1 MPRDDTLAHRVIP
14 DVADEAGSAE
24 FGPGFGPLVALR
36 VLTVVNDNLLR
47 WLAIGLG
54 KKAVAGGQV
63 ALVLTIGTAG
73 FVLPFVLLAWLAG
86 WLADRY
92 PKRSVIVWCKFAEI
106 FIAAAAA
113 AAVAWGVRSGGEW
126 LGLPGGLWL
135 LLASVIV
142 IGCQAALLAPSV
154 IGTIPETVPAARL
167 SSANGVFAM
176 ATLAATLV
184 GMAGGNWLADGTT
197 VPSPGELH
205 SAPLWLHAVPAGI
218 VLVGLAAAGWLA
230 SLWLRPLPAA
240 DPAAPPP
247 WNALARTWSDL
258 RELFQARELAASAAG
273 IVFFWAL
280 GAVAQLN
287 VDQYATEAGARSQ
300 GQVVPLLVVLVGG
313 IGIGSLIAGKVSSRG
328 VDLGLVPVG
337 AAIMAVASFGLAC
350 GPRTLFQDAGGLPA
364 AWWFA
369 AACLGLLGVG
379 AGVFDVPLEAF
390 FQERSPPPRR
400 GALLAATNLLT
411 FAGMFAASMLYGVL
425 RTPVGESALPLLSAR
440 SLFGLFGLLA
450 AAAAAAAIYSA
461 PRASLRM
468 LVAAIVNSF
477 YRFRIRGA
485 DLVPATG
492 PAVIVANHLSWLD
505 GFLLPLAC
513 GRPVRM
519 VVYGPNIRGKFLRM
533 LSDQWRFILFDP
545 RPKSIGTALKTIQAG
560 LAEGDVIGIFCEG
573 GISRTGQILGFKRGL
588 EWLLDRVEAPI
599 VPAHIDGMWGS
610 LLSHSEGRYFTKWPK
625 LFFGGAGL
633 GFRRPLTL
641 SFGVPLPVGTHPNEA
656 RLALQELTAM
666 SVRRR
671 MLPSRPPAT
680 AAASGI
686 DWAAARAT
694 AEAFDGCCLV
704 RRSDLLLAS
713 LAAGDPLHDSLGTHA
728 GPLLGIRSRQI
739 DPSLP
744 AREIVELL
752 IREKPSLWLAR
763 ADQVAAVAASS
774 GTPLPRLDGTLSGVV
789 MPIADVSELPR
800 ATAAAAAF
808 LEAFGV
814 EPVTAFVP
822 REAGG
827 LVAMNSPPARAVAD
841 HEITLKRGT
850 VGRVV
855 NGVVVWP
862 RAEVR
867 DRLGRPPLPGG
878 SEKTT
883 GEVTLAI
890 GATFPRPPSAD
901 NGPDSQQPAAV
912 RLCAAFDVD
921 ADGFLVLREGISS

>member
-1 MPRDDTLAHRVIP
+1 LARRSIDDP
-14 DVADEAGSAE
+14 PNEAGSAH
-24 FGPGFGPLVALR
+24 FGAGFGPLVTLR

-86 WLADRY
+86 WLADRQ

-113 AAVAWGVRSGGEW
+113 AAIAWGVRSGGEW

-135 LLASVIV
+135 LLATVVV

-197 VPSPGELH
+197 VPGPGELH
-205 SAPLWLHAVPAGI
+205 SAPPWLHAVPAGI

-240 DPAAPPP
+240 DPAARPP

-258 RELFQARELAASAAG
+258 RELFRARELAAAAAG

-300 GQVVPLLVVLVGG
+300 GQIVPLLVVLVGG
-313 IGIGSLIAGKVSSRG
+313 IGIGSLVAGRVSSRG

-350 GPRTLFQDAGGLPA
+350 GPQTLFQDGGGLTA

-411 FAGMFAASMLYGVL
+411 FAGMFAASMLYGAL
-425 RTPVGESALPLLSAR
+425 RTPVGEAARPLLSAR
-440 SLFGLFGLLA
+440 GLFGLFGLLA
-450 AAAAAAAIYSA
+450 ALAAAAAIYAA

-468 LVAAIVNSF
+468 LVSAVVNTF

-485 DLVPATG
+485 DLVPLTG

-505 GFLLPLAC
+505 GFLLPLSC

-588 EWLLDRVEAPI
+588 EWLLGRVEAPI

-625 LFFGGAGL
+625 LFFGNAGL

-641 SFGVPLPVGTHPNEA
+641 SFGAPLPVGTHPNEA
-656 RLALQELTAM
+656 RLAVQELTAT

-671 MLPSRPPAT
+671 MLPSRPPAV
-680 AAASGI
+680 ASGI

-704 RRSDLLLAS
+704 RRGDLLLAS

-728 GPLLGIRSRQI
+728 GPLLGIRSRQV
-739 DPSLP
+739 DPSLA
-744 AREIVELL
+744 ARDMAELL
-752 IREKPSLWLAR
+752 IREKPNLWLAR
-763 ADQVAAVAASS
+763 VDQVAAVAASC
-774 GTPLPRLDGTLSGVV
+774 GAPLPRLDGTLSGVV
-789 MPIADVSELPR
+789 MPIADVAELPR

-827 LVAMNSPPARAVAD
+827 LVAMNSPPARAAAD

-867 DRLGRPPLPGG
+867 DRLGRPPLPCG
-878 SEKTT
+878 SNETD
-883 GEVTLAI
+883 GAATLAI
-890 GATFPRPPSAD
+890 GATFPLPRTAAD
-901 NGPDSQQPAAV
+901 ADGRQPAAV
-912 RLCAAFDVD
+912 LLAAAFDVD
-921 ADGFLVLREGISS
+921 ADGFLVLREGGSS

>member
-1 MPRDDTLAHRVIP
+1 LARRSIDDP
-14 DVADEAGSAE
+14 PNEAGSAH
-24 FGPGFGPLVALR
+24 FGAGFGPLVTLR

-86 WLADRY
+86 WLADRQ

-113 AAVAWGVRSGGEW
+113 AAIAWGVRSGGEW

-135 LLASVIV
+135 LLATVVV

-197 VPSPGELH
+197 VPRPGELH
-205 SAPLWLHAVPAGI
+205 SAPPWLHAVPAGI

-240 DPAAPPP
+240 DPAARPP

-258 RELFQARELAASAAG
+258 RELFRARELAAAAAG

-300 GQVVPLLVVLVGG
+300 GQIVPLLVVLVGG
-313 IGIGSLIAGKVSSRG
+313 IGIGSLVAGRVSSRG

-350 GPRTLFQDAGGLPA
+350 GPQTLFQDGGGLTA

-411 FAGMFAASMLYGVL
+411 FAGMFAASMLYGAL
-425 RTPVGESALPLLSAR
+425 RTPVGEAARPLLSAR
-440 SLFGLFGLLA
+440 GLFGLFGLLA
-450 AAAAAAAIYSA
+450 ALAAAAAIYSA

-468 LVAAIVNSF
+468 LVSAVVNTF

-485 DLVPATG
+485 DLVPLTG

-505 GFLLPLAC
+505 GFLLPLSC

-588 EWLLDRVEAPI
+588 EWLLGRVEAPI

-625 LFFGGAGL
+625 LFFGGVGP

-641 SFGVPLPVGTHPNEA
+641 SFGGPLPVGTHPNEA
-656 RLALQELTAM
+656 RLAVQELTAT

-680 AAASGI
+680 AVASGI

-704 RRSDLLLAS
+704 RRGDLLLAS

-728 GPLLGIRSRQI
+728 GPLLGIRSRQV
-739 DPSLP
+739 DPSLA
-744 AREIVELL
+744 ARDMAELL
-752 IREKPSLWLAR
+752 IREKPNLWLAR
-763 ADQVAAVAASS
+763 VDQVAAVAASC
-774 GTPLPRLDGTLSGVV
+774 GAPLPRLDGTLSGVV
-789 MPIADVSELPR
+789 MPIADVAELPR

-808 LEAFGV
+808 LGAFGV

-827 LVAMNSPPARAVAD
+827 LVAMNSPPARAAAD

-867 DRLGRPPLPGG
+867 DRLGRPPLPCG
-878 SEKTT
+878 SNETD
-883 GEVTLAI
+883 GAATLAI
-890 GATFPRPPSAD
+890 GATFPLPRTAAD
-901 NGPDSQQPAAV
+901 ADGRQPAAV
-912 RLCAAFDVD
+912 LLAAAFDVD
-921 ADGFLVLREGISS
+921 ADGFLVLREGGSS